1 MPPPQI
7 FFYKGELVTAAI
19 FVLCRNPSC
28 PPQHAHTLTHSHTHT
43 QNTRKIS
50 LLICAL
56 ISYEKR
62 EKFVGFWVELGDG
75 GITGRRM
82 GGVKNEIL
90 SQPFCFKRGFFP
102 PLPFFMEGV
111 AVLEGGLF

>member
-1 MPPPQI
+1 MFYAEILHAPPN
-7 FFYKGELVTAAI
+7 T
-19 FVLCRNPSC
+19 
-28 PPQHAHTLTHSHTHT
+28 HTHSLTHT
-43 QNTRKIS
+43 QYTRKIS

-62 EKFVGFWVELGDG
+62 EKFVGFWVEAWRWGYN
-75 GITGRRM
+75 REEN